1 MFSIIGSL
9 LSWVL
14 SRFFGKAGGPTA
26 TEVAA
31 SNATAQAELNQQ
43 EAANAIISKG
53 AATAADAN
61 ARVVRDIT
69 EHKGDSTDAGAN
81 AALKRDFPDDFRD

>member
-14 SRFFGKAGGPTA
+14 SRFFGKAREPSA
-26 TEVAA
+26 TQVAS
-31 SNATAQAELNQQ
+31 SNATAQAELTQT
-43 EAANAIISKG
+43 EVANAIISKG

-61 ARVVRDIT
+61 ARVMRT
-69 EHKGDSTDAGAN
+69 LAEHKGDPTDAGTN
-81 AALKRDFPDDFRD
+81 TALKQQFPDDFRD